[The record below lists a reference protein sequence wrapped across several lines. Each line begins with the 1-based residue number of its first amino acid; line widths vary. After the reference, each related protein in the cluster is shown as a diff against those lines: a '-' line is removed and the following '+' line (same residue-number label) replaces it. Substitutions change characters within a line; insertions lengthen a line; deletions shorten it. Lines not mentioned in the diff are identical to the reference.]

1 MNFLRIRY
9 SSLVTKTSSR
19 QYIFRE
25 RDIFASRAKNNV
37 GIVVL
42 KKHKILLEIR
52 KVLLQVVPSVPFP
65 TDILTYDYVLPRPV

>member
-1 MNFLRIRY
+1 MEVSIRMIFLRIRY
-9 SSLVTKTSSR
+9 SSLVTKNSSR

-42 KKHKILLEIR
+42 KKQKIPLEGR
-52 KVLLQVVPSVPFP
+52 KGSTPSG
-65 TDILTYDYVLPRPV
+65 T

>member
-1 MNFLRIRY
+1 MEVSIRMNFLRIRY

-42 KKHKILLEIR
+42 KNTKYYLKAE
-52 KVLLQVVPSVPFP
+52 KVPLQVVPSVPFP
-65 TDILTYDYVLPRPV
+65 TDR